1 MEISTTTWIILAGGL
16 ATYLTRIGGHLVLS
30 RFSSIH
36 PRVEAALNAVP
47 AAVLTTL
54 VAPAAVFSGPAR
66 GRTHTPASAVLRQ
79 WLRHMVRHQLVLQPL
94 RQRVWHQLVLLLLL
108 LAWSLQEV

>member
-1 MEISTTTWIILAGGL
+1 MDLSTTAWVVLAGAL

-30 RFSSIH
+30 RFTTIH

-54 VAPAAVFSGPAR
+54 VAPAAVFTGPAE
-66 GRTHTPASAVLRQ
+66 TATIVVAFIAAFYMPAMAMFAVG
-79 WLRHMVRHQLVLQPL
+79 WVAI
-94 RQRVWHQLVLLLLL
+94 
-108 LAWSLQEV
+108 LAFRAIIG

>member
-1 MEISTTTWIILAGGL
+1 MDVSTTTWIVLAGAL

-30 RFSSIH
+30 RFRSIH

-54 VAPAAVFSGPAR
+54 VAPPAIFNGTPETLTMLVALAVAFYLPMMGVFVVGWIAIVAF
-66 GRTHTPASAVLRQ
+66 RTLIG
-79 WLRHMVRHQLVLQPL
+79 
-94 RQRVWHQLVLLLLL
+94 
-108 LAWSLQEV
+108 

>member
-1 MEISTTTWIILAGGL
+1 MELSTTAWVVLAGAL

-54 VAPAAVFSGPAR
+54 VAPAAVFTGPAE
-66 GRTHTPASAVLRQ
+66 TATIIVAFIAAFYMPAMAMFAVGWVAVLAFR
-79 WLRHMVRHQLVLQPL
+79 
-94 RQRVWHQLVLLLLL
+94 
-108 LAWSLQEV
+108 AIIG

>member
-54 VAPAAVFSGPAR
+54 VAPAAVFSGPAEAATIIVAALAALYLP
-66 GRTHTPASAVLRQ
+66 GMAVFVVG
-79 WLRHMVRHQLVLQPL
+79 WVAI
-94 RQRVWHQLVLLLLL
+94 
-108 LAWSLQEV
+108 LAFRALIG

>member
-1 MEISTTTWIILAGGL
+1 MELSTTAWIVLAGAL

-30 RFSSIH
+30 RFKTIH

-54 VAPAAVFSGPAR
+54 VAPAAVFTGPAE
-66 GRTHTPASAVLRQ
+66 TATVIVCALAAFYMPAMAVFGLG
-79 WLRHMVRHQLVLQPL
+79 WAAI
-94 RQRVWHQLVLLLLL
+94 
-108 LAWSLQEV
+108 LAFRALIG